1 MSKWTICL
9 LFAMI
14 WCHVMDDYVL
24 QGLLAQ
30 MKQKKWWNEQTTN
43 PLYKYD
49 YIAALVAH
57 SLSWS
62 FSILIP
68 IILINPT
75 LPLLP
80 IIYIVNAAIHAFVDD
95 LKANKLKINL
105 ITDQLI
111 HLAQIIVT
119 FVICI
124 C

>member
-1 MSKWTICL
+1 MFYI
-9 LFAMI
+9 FAAMI
-14 WCHVMDDYVL
+14 WCHVIDDYFL
-24 QGLLAQ
+24 QGIMAQ

-68 IILINPT
+68 TILINPT
-75 LPLLP
+75 LPSLP
-80 IIYIVNAAIHAFVDD
+80 IIYIVNAAIHAFVDN

-119 FVICI
+119 FVICM